1 MLRLEP
7 ASLLLTPYMRY
18 SVQVFGGPNK
28 VESNNK
34 ISLQLEIENRTVAT
48 INSINE
54 ITGNQVGNTSLT
66 CKISHTST
74 VDGKETTVLVSRRS
88 VHIRVRLVTQISI
101 NSQTEVYKGSLS
113 KYKVELKYFDETFSQ
128 GVLPASFNW
137 NTSDNQV
144 LKLYLSNS

>member
-7 ASLLLTPYMRY
+7 GSLLLTPYMRY

-34 ISLQLEIENRTVAT
+34 ISLQLEIENITVAK

-54 ITGNQVGNTSLT
+54 ITGNLIGDTSLT
-66 CKISHTST
+66 CKISYTST

-88 VHIRVRLVTQISI
+88 VQIRVRLVTEIAI
-101 NSQTEVYKGSLS
+101 NSQTEVYKGSLP
-113 KYKVELKYFDETFSQ
+113 KYKVELKYFDETFS
-128 GVLPASFNW
+128 
-137 NTSDNQV
+137 
-144 LKLYLSNS
+144 